1 MSFALAGMP
10 VLVTVG
16 DWSLCR
22 CVPCSTRDRYHLL
35 ILPVLSFKFQFTRVA
50 RELSPTVTFQC
61 RLSYSVHAPS
71 CERMH
76 ENLCAHLRSHSSCQT
91 WMEYGNSKT
100 LSTPCRLI
108 VSHSWLSLGKA
119 TWISHGRNPNW
130 TIMLF
135 KKKKKRFNR
144 AFSDKGESKLD
155 FTEIPSASKQHYRA
169 QVTRWQYVRNPEQA
183 DTPKRQHI
191 FKTFQNPAADAGLF
205 LVQLASRRQVWA
217 SSCIVT
223 SRQPHRVL
231 STIQYWFKSNIQ
243 NTSLSGWKTT

>member
-135 KKKKKRFNR
+135 KKKKKKDLIEHSLTKVR
-144 AFSDKGESKLD
+144 ASLTSQRYPQPQNSITERRSHGDNMSEAQSKL
-155 FTEIPSASKQHYRA
+155 IH
-169 QVTRWQYVRNPEQA
+169 
-183 DTPKRQHI
+183 PKDN
-191 FKTFQNPAADAGLF
+191 TF
-205 LVQLASRRQVWA
+205 SRR
-217 SSCIVT
+217 S
-223 SRQPHRVL
+223 
-231 STIQYWFKSNIQ
+231 
-243 NTSLSGWKTT
+243 KTQQQMLGSF